1 MKNKLKGFT
10 LIETVLYIGL
20 FSIIL
25 LMVISFM
32 LMTQESTANTESIEA
47 LYNSSQFI
55 TQHINYTFE
64 NASSVDETNSNF
76 EIDSGK
82 LTILVDT
89 LNKVYEIQNQ
99 QLYYDGVPI
108 SPPNISVE
116 KLYLTPIYKETDIT
130 AVRINILLR
139 DKKNT
144 NRTEEINLLS
154 TFR

>member
-32 LMTQESTANTESIEA
+32 LMTQESASNTKSTES
-47 LYNSSQFI
+47 LYDTSQFI

-64 NASSVDETNSNF
+64 NASSVDEINSNF
-76 EIDSGK
+76 EIESGK
-82 LTILVDT
+82 LTLLVDT
-89 LNKVYEIQNQ
+89 LTKVYDIQNQ

-108 SPPNISVE
+108 SPPHITVE
-116 KLYLTPIYKETDIT
+116 KFYLTPIYKGTDIT
-130 AVRINILLR
+130 AVRITILLR

>member
-1 MKNKLKGFT
+1 MKNRLKGLT

-32 LMTQESTANTESIEA
+32 LMTQESASNTESTES
-47 LYNSSQFI
+47 LYDSSQFI

-64 NASSVDETNSNF
+64 NAQSVDDTNSLFN
-76 EIDSGK
+76 IDSGK
-82 LTILVDT
+82 LTLDIDT
-89 LNKVYEIQNQ
+89 LTKTYEMQNQ
-99 QLYYDGVPI
+99 QIYYDGVPV
-108 SPPNISVE
+108 SPPSITVE
-116 KLYLTPIYKETDIT
+116 KFYLTPIYKETEIT

-139 DKKNT
+139 DKVNT

>member
-1 MKNKLKGFT
+1 MKNRLKGLT

-32 LMTQESTANTESIEA
+32 LMTQESASNTESTES
-47 LYNSSQFI
+47 LYDSSQFI

-64 NASSVDETNSNF
+64 NAQTVDDTDSLFN
-76 EIDSGK
+76 IDSGK
-82 LTILVDT
+82 LTLVVDT
-89 LNKVYEIQNQ
+89 LPKTYQIQNQ
-99 QLYYDGVPI
+99 QIYYDGVPV
-108 SPPNISVE
+108 SPPHISVE
-116 KLYLTPIYKETDIT
+116 KFYLTPIYKETEIT

-139 DKKNT
+139 DKVNT